1 MEFDFEKPFA
11 SVGGIAL
18 GKPPLHPQP
27 KIYPDVASL
36 SESKNYFDDEMLF
49 QMSTLRA
56 FLALGFFLIAL
67 SFREIYFA
75 KEDNIKLERG
85 IALALKNL
93 DEKINQSELKVNQK
107 MKETSLK
114 LEEKTNFTKL
124 KIDEFSKESKIR
136 QMRIDEL
143 SEEIKKLTTTATE
156 EKVKQEPVPLKVVN
170 EEVREKEQVL
180 PSIKTPEK
188 VDSLPILQ
196 PSPIMKKSNR
206 KKKESQ
212 TNKSNS
218 SNKSKSREIAL

>member
-1 MEFDFEKPFA
+1 MEFDFEKQQPFA

-18 GKPPLHPQP
+18 GKPPLHSQP
-27 KIYPDVASL
+27 KIYPDVASF

-107 MKETSLK
+107 MKETSSK

-124 KIDEFSKESKIR
+124 KIDEFIKESKIR

-143 SEEIKKLTTTATE
+143 SEEIKKLTTTE
-156 EKVKQEPVPLKVVN
+156 EKLKQEPVPLKVVN
-170 EEVREKEQVL
+170 EEVGEKEQVL
-180 PSIKTPEK
+180 LFIKTPEK

-196 PSPIMKKSNR
+196 PSTIMKKSNR